1 MDLEQVKQFIEDN
14 KDNEEVVSYLQ
25 SFSEVSTDDYKALEA
40 ERDELL
46 EYKPKTLTDEEQAL
60 QDKQSELWQR
70 EVNLTLKEKGL
81 DQFSS
86 IINAKD
92 EEGLSESI
100 TALESALGDFKVDNA
115 YVPTNHATQD
125 EYNTAR
131 EKGDTTNMI
140 KSLFGMK

>member
-1 MDLEQVKQFIEDN
+1 MNLEQVKQFIDAN
-14 KDNEEVVSYLQ
+14 KDNEEVSNYLQ
-25 SFSEVSTDDYKALEA
+25 GFSEVSTDDYKTLEA

-46 EYKPKTLTDEEQAL
+46 KYKPKTLTEEEQTL

-81 DQFSS
+81 EQFSS
-86 IINAKD
+86 VINAKD

-115 YVPTNHATQD
+115 YVPTDHATQD
-125 EYNTAR
+125 EYNTAK
-131 EKGDTTNMI
+131 EKGDTQSMI
-140 KSLFGMK
+140 KSLFGLK

>member
-14 KDNEEVVSYLQ
+14 KDNEEVSNYLQ
-25 SFSEVSTDDYKALEA
+25 GFSEVSIDDYKTLEA

-46 EYKPKTLTDEEQAL
+46 KYKPKTLTEEEQTL

-81 DQFSS
+81 EQFSS
-86 IINAKD
+86 VINAKD

-115 YVPTNHATQD
+115 YVPTDHATQD
-125 EYNTAR
+125 EYNTAK
-131 EKGDTTNMI
+131 EKGDTQSMI
-140 KSLFGMK
+140 KSLFGLK